1 MQNQLHT
8 DIRYLK
14 GVGEKRV
21 GLFQRLGVDSIDAL
35 LHFYPRA
42 YEDWSKT
49 VSIAGAPFGETC
61 CVKAIVSRAP
71 SKHLIRKGLTLYK
84 DRKSVV

>member
-14 GVGEKRV
+14 GVGEKRAE
-21 GLFQRLGVDSIDAL
+21 LFQRLGVDSIDAL

-42 YEDWSKT
+42 CRRAVRRNLLCESDRIPHT
-49 VSIAGAPFGETC
+49 IQAPD
-61 CVKAIVSRAP
+61 P
-71 SKHLIRKGLTLYK
+71 
-84 DRKSVV
+84 

>member
-35 LHFYPRA
+35 LHFCLR
-42 YEDWSKT
+42 
-49 VSIAGAPFGETC
+49 
-61 CVKAIVSRAP
+61 
-71 SKHLIRKGLTLYK
+71 GLEQNGFH
-84 DRKSVV
+84 RGCAVW